1 MSQPSHPPTGPR
13 ATIPAYGAVDLGA
26 VAAQA
31 QARAEAASRPA
42 SAQGAGGV
50 VRDVTEATFQ
60 ADVIDQ
66 SATVPVVI
74 DFWATWCGPCRTL
87 GPILERLADEYAG
100 RFVLAKIDCDAEQR
114 LAAAFQVQSI
124 PSVFAVLK
132 GQPLQMFQGALPEP
146 QVRQVLDEV
155 LRVAESNG
163 VTGRVDAG
171 PPSPE
176 EDEAAEPP
184 LPPLHAEALAAL
196 DKGDLDA
203 AADAFRRALAES
215 PADAEAAAG
224 LAQVELLQR
233 VRGVDAASVRQA
245 AATRPD
251 DVAAQTAAADL
262 DLAGGHVEDAF
273 ARLVDLVR
281 RTGGED
287 REAARL
293 HLVELFGVVGNAD
306 PRVAAAR
313 RDLASA
319 LF

>member
-1 MSQPSHPPTGPR
+1 MSQPSQPPSGPR
-13 ATIPAYGAVDLGA
+13 ATVPTYGAIDLGA
-26 VAAQA
+26 LAAQA
-31 QARAEAASRPA
+31 QARADAAARPP
-42 SAQGAGGV
+42 SAQGTGGV

-66 SATVPVVI
+66 SVTVPVVI

-87 GPILERLADEYAG
+87 GPILEKLADEYAG

-124 PSVFAVLK
+124 PSVFAVIK
-132 GQPLQMFQGALPEP
+132 GQPLQMFQGALPEA

-163 VTGRVDAG
+163 VTGRAG
-171 PPSPE
+171 
-176 EDEAAEPP
+176 AAEPAVEADEEAAP
-184 LPPLHAEALAAL
+184 ALPPLHAEAMAAL
-196 DKGDLDA
+196 DKGDVDA

-215 PADAEAAAG
+215 PADAEAASG

-233 VRGVDAASVRQA
+233 VRGVDAAAVRRA

-251 DVAAQTAAADL
+251 DVAAQTVAADL

-281 RTGGED
+281 RTAGDD

-293 HLVELFGVVGNAD
+293 HLVTLFGVVGNAD